1 MLLMLVRYVTD
12 ILKMCMK
19 KFKAEKII
27 LTNLRGFDMHIAG
40 GIL

>member
-1 MLLMLVRYVTD
+1 MHGKYVTD

-19 KFKAEKII
+19 KFDAEIFF
-27 LTNLRGFDMHIAG
+27 LTSLQDFDLHIAG

>member
-1 MLLMLVRYVTD
+1 MGGRYVTD

-27 LTNLRGFDMHIAG
+27 FDRVLICTLQG
-40 GIL
+40 GGGVL

>member
-1 MLLMLVRYVTD
+1 MLGRYVTD

-27 LTNLRGFDMHIAG
+27 LTNLQGFDMHIAG

>member
-1 MLLMLVRYVTD
+1 MFGRYVTD

-19 KFKAEKII
+19 KLKAEKYF
-27 LTNLRGFDMHIAG
+27 LKNLQGFDMHIAG